1 MLAKGHFKRSQRENL
16 LSYLK
21 ESSSPQLTQRILIL
35 LLMDD
40 GKTYQEISE
49 FLGCGY
55 TTVAYWCVHGDRDHD
70 VKKVILK
77 KQLLNRL
84 TG

>member
-1 MLAKGHFKRSQRENL
+1 M
-16 LSYLK
+16 
-21 ESSSPQLTQRILIL
+21 TQRILIL

-55 TTVAYWCVHGDRDHD
+55 RTVAYWLVCTWRSRQYR
-70 VKKVILK
+70 IIA
-77 KQLLNRL
+77 R
-84 TG
+84 